1 MLAIV
6 PVNSPSSGK
15 QRLRS
20 LLSAPLRAELVQ
32 AMLADVL
39 DACKQARSV
48 DRIVVVTPERALA
61 PDDVEVLTDA
71 GRGHAAAIAAALA
84 WSGNEDA
91 LVVMA
96 DCPLV
101 RPGTIDLLFDCAR
114 PVALAPAQDGGT
126 NALVLRPADAIEPAF
141 GVRRGAAVL
150 AKRAERL
157 GVELAIVHDPLLA
170 LDVDR
175 PEDVERV
182 LDLGQGT
189 RTHALLSRELDA
201 SAEFRRKSA

>member
-1 MLAIV
+1 
-6 PVNSPSSGK
+6 
-15 QRLRS
+15 
-20 LLSAPLRAELVQ
+20 
-32 AMLADVL
+32 
-39 DACKQARSV
+39 
-48 DRIVVVTPERALA
+48 
-61 PDDVEVLTDA
+61 
-71 GRGHAAAIAAALA
+71 
-84 WSGNEDA
+84 
-91 LVVMA
+91 
-96 DCPLV
+96 
-101 RPGTIDLLFDCAR
+101 
-114 PVALAPAQDGGT
+114 
-126 NALVLRPADAIEPAF
+126 
-141 GVRRGAAVL
+141 VL